1 MQTQNRPLIQPR
13 MIMTPAERQMGRFM
27 RAPDGHDGGSSQ
39 QPLQGGPRETNPGG
53 ENNSGGNNGQSG
65 GQPRSQ
71 NNSGDEFDPISFW
84 DEGGDDEEGPD
95 NRQSA
100 PTPSPSPTPS
110 STPTPS
116 ANPGQQML
124 EEIRNLSFDEVFTT
138 EVTTELNEGKFE
150 KANELIT
157 KNLRS
162 GVESAFRTTVKL
174 LTQFS
179 EVNQRQ
185 MQAMI
190 DERLTGEKQ
199 SDALVKA
206 IPSAANP
213 KVGPAIRAIYQPAL
227 RRAKGDTTKA
237 ISATKAMMQTLSS
250 ETADDLGFEVAPRD
264 PHAPRTRTA
273 PATNWLESLTSR

>member
-1 MQTQNRPLIQPR
+1 MQTQRPLVQAR

-27 RAPDGHDGGSSQ
+27 RAPDGHDNGSSQ
-39 QPLQGGPRETNPGG
+39 GDFQGGPRPTNAPDQ
-53 ENNSGGNNGQSG
+53 NNQSG
-65 GQPRSQ
+65 NGTGFGTPTPSQ
-71 NNSGDEFDPISFW
+71 NNSGDDFDPVSFW
-84 DEGGDDEEGPD
+84 DEGGDDEDGPD

-100 PTPSPSPTPS
+100 PTPTPSPTPS
-110 STPTPS
+110 PTPTP
-116 ANPGQQML
+116 APNPGQQML
-124 EEIRNLSFDEVFTT
+124 EEIRALSFDEVFTP
-138 EVTTELNEGKFE
+138 EVTAELNEGKFE

-213 KVGPAIRAIYQPAL
+213 KVGPAIRAIYQQAL

-264 PHAPRTRTA
+264 PHAPRTRGA
-273 PATNWLESLTSR
+273 PTTNWLESLTSR